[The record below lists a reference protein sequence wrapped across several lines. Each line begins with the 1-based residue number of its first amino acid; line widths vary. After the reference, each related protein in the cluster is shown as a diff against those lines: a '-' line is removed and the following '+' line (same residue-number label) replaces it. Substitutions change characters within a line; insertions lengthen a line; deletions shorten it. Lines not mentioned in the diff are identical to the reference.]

1 MLLLLISLAGWG
13 QPTVTF
19 TAAEIA
25 AIPLVAPRAGT
36 PVRKVLFDGKTL
48 RGWKGNLEW
57 WSVADGA
64 ILGKHSDKVPTNFL
78 FTEGEYTDFRLTLES
93 KMVESDNHAGV
104 AFWGEI
110 ATKGENRWY
119 TQGPLVVFPRPS
131 MWDYIEARGLR
142 VFKTPGVAAP
152 GQHEWIRVEILAQ
165 GNRVRTALNGVPVM
179 EWREPDGRRV
189 KAGPIGLQLHAWP
202 SAQEVL
208 YRNIVI
214 ETFPRVSEL
223 LGK

>member
-1 MLLLLISLAGWG
+1 MLLLLISMAVWG
-13 QPTVTF
+13 QATVPYS
-19 TAAEIA
+19 AAEIEA
-25 AIPLVAPRAGT
+25 LPLVRPRGGKT
-36 PVRKVLFDGKTL
+36 VRKVLFDGKTL
-48 RGWKGNLEW
+48 GGWKGNLDW

-64 ILGKHSDKVPTNFL
+64 IRGKHSDKVPTNFL
-78 FTEGEYTDFRLTLES
+78 FTEDVYTDFRLTLES

-119 TQGPLVVFPRPS
+119 TKGPLVVIPRPS

-165 GNRVRTALNGVPVM
+165 GNRVRTALNGVAVM
-179 EWREPDGRRV
+179 EWREPEAGRV
-189 KAGPIGLQLHAWP
+189 KAGPIGLQLHGWP

-214 ETFPRVSEL
+214 ETFPRESEL